1 MYKKQAFSFIVNQ
14 GSLLYVGGYHH
25 V

>member
-14 GSLLYVGGYHH
+14 GSLLYVGGHH
-25 V
+25 RV